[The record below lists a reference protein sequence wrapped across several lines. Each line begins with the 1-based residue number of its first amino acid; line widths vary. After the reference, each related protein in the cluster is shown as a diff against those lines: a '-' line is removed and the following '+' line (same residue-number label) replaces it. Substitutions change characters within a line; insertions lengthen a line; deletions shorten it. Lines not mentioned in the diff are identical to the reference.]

1 MPGKGSKQG
10 PEHLAVGAWEGMVDK
25 KESRTPYQGRV
36 GGYVKNLKLSESS
49 SYLLRIL
56 FR

>member
-10 PEHLAVGAWEGMVDK
+10 PEHLAVGAWEGMVDE
-25 KESRTPYQGRV
+25 KESRSPDQGRV
-36 GGYVKNLKLSESS
+36 GYVKNLKLSESS